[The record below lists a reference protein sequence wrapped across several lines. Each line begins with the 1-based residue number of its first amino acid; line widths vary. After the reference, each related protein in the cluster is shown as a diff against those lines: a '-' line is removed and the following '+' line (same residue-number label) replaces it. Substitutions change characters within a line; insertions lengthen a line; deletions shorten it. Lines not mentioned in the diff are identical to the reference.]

1 MNDNDVIQRLIEL
14 QDIDGQIR
22 ELQQEAKDI
31 PVRKAQE
38 NARLSGVN
46 AALQIAKDQLD
57 AQKKR
62 IKDEETEAE
71 GLRAKIQE
79 MKIAQATLQSN
90 KELQQSIARIEDLER
105 DANAAEE
112 RALALQEELPSL
124 VAHVAT
130 AQTKVD
136 AEKGGV
142 DGLVDELDARL
153 KDVQAH
159 LAELEQERA
168 TKVAGIDPRSR
179 LIYERL
185 YTKRWPVIVTLN
197 EDDVCEGCHM
207 KQPPY
212 VAQKVQHHDG
222 IVTCTMCGR
231 IVYRDL

>member
-57 AQKKR
+57 AQRKR
-62 IKDEETEAE
+62 IKDEEAEAE
-71 GLRAKIQE
+71 GFRAKIQE

-90 KELQQSIARIEDLER
+90 KELQQSIVRIEDLER

-168 TKVAGIDPRSR
+168 AKVASIDPRSR
-179 LIYERL
+179 LVYERL
-185 YTKRWPVIVTLN
+185 YTKRWPVIVMLN
-197 EDDVCEGCHM
+197 EDGVCEGCHM

-222 IVTCTMCGR
+222 IVMCTMCGR